1 MTGSQKNNSVAVVR
15 MSALGDVALAVA
27 AVYDAAL
34 TSPGRRFWFVTKRAF
49 AGLCVNAPANLTVV
63 GADTRGVHKGLRGIM
78 RLAREIIDADTVVDL
93 HDVLRS
99 RILDM
104 RLAMKG
110 KDVTVFDKAR
120 QQKRILTRLGAVSA
134 PAVPHTFLRYRQA
147 LQRAGVPCEG
157 LFRGLFAQTPAD
169 SGVYASLSAPKTTGE
184 TWIGIA
190 PFAAH
195 EGKVWPPERMLQ
207 VVRTLQSRPSTK
219 VFLFGGGKEET
230 ETLQEWAAETG
241 AVCVAGSKI
250 GFGGELALMNALDV
264 MVSMDSGNMHLAAI
278 AGTSTVSIWGQTH
291 PHAGF
296 GPWEGAAGTTH
307 LKVGNDSRPCRP
319 CSIFGNRH
327 CHINRMPPCLTE
339 VDIPQVMQAIDTI
352 LTNKSK

>member
-1 MTGSQKNNSVAVVR
+1 MTGKTKNNSVAVIR

-34 TSPGRRFWFVTKRAF
+34 SNPERRFTFVTKRAF
-49 AGLCVNAPANLTVV
+49 TGLCVNAPANLTVV
-63 GADTRGVHKGLRGIM
+63 GADTKGTHKGLRGIM
-78 RLAREIIDADTVVDL
+78 RLAREVGDADTVVDL

-120 QQKRILTRLGAVSA
+120 QQKRILTRLGANSA
-134 PAVPHTFLRYRQA
+134 PAVPDTSLRYRQA
-147 LQRAGVPCEG
+147 LERAGVTCKG
-157 LFRGLFAQTPAD
+157 MFRGLFDSTPANPETY
-169 SGVYASLSAPKTTGE
+169 SAVTAPKQPGE
-184 TWIGIA
+184 TWIGVA

-195 EGKVWPPERMLQ
+195 EGKVWPSDRMLE
-207 VVRTLQSRPSTK
+207 VVRTLLQRQGTR
-219 VFLFGGGKEET
+219 VFLFGGGAEET
-230 ETLQEWAAETG
+230 ETLKGWSDETG

-250 GFGGELALMNALDV
+250 GFGGELALMNALDL
-264 MVSMDSGNMHLAAI
+264 MISMDSGNMHMAAI

-291 PHAGF
+291 PSTGF
-296 GPWEGAAGTTH
+296 GPWQGAPDSKH
-307 LKVGNDSRPCRP
+307 VKVGNDSRPCRP

-327 CHINRMPPCLTE
+327 CHINRVPPCMTE
-339 VDIPQVMQAIDTI
+339 ISVSQVLEAIDTI
-352 LTNKSK
+352 LSNKSK